1 MSNPECVNLQHSRCL
16 RGPGA
21 SAVPARFRRNGS
33 VRSFNCPA
41 AGGVILRLLLHDEWL
56 GKGFEVKPMIIRK
69 AGSAER
75 LEISVWMDP
84 SIRRVPRH
92 RHDLVMLTAEPGTGT
107 FRCIALADFGLPV
120 LQPQTVEFASARRFG
135 ELFLS
140 RADTRDTAESLAV
153 VLATAA
159 LLRLTG
165 VAGRMQGRS
174 NPPTSEVDVVSRFEN
189 FLNRGTATAPPDVPT
204 IQGSDS
210 ILVSEKFVLDGI
222 ESGILNESEG
232 TVRPHRELGIDF
244 RTGESALDWA
254 KFVGS
259 EMNRPDYRHPEG
271 FRSLDMEA
279 AARALTSISAPS
291 ATSVWFFGDAL
302 SPHHSWRQQSAASYP
317 ALAEFMTQFDDC
329 RKAIDAGRPLQPVIS
344 GITRLNKGQL
354 KRLGKLRKP
363 LPSGRVFRLGEEVR
377 GLDPMGIDRARRYS
391 LGNELSLEQLL
402 SLIREFDTNWVPADE
417 KSWARLIDIVSC
429 CIEPIRNRYALPARG
444 FLAASKGNW
453 VSLHAQLAT
462 AYECGVGDFDRQQ
475 MSMASSDVLEM
486 IDDFSLSVVLPRI
499 LGTILESG
507 DALPFPASQDI
518 EAAKRLGFNL
528 VAAGS
533 RNPTLTLLEA
543 ARRWMGRI
551 PALIAA
557 EGQGAGGEAQPD
569 WESDPNWPRLAEDFQ
584 TTNGLSVQ
592 NLVSEEELL
601 EESRRLSH
609 CVGRLYTRKARRG
622 ECHIFSVRSL
632 DGSKSHS
639 TFEIAPF
646 ATDNE
651 QLARNAVQ
659 IVQHKARSNRRPG
672 TQATAAVDEWLTAFR
687 SNTVVI
693 HLENVRNWRSAVEA
707 ESPDAGRAARSPES
721 AWSAVLGRNWRHAD
735 VLRAVWGEWGNHVLR
750 GEMARSSGS
759 DVIFESDAGLN
770 LLARLN
776 PNTAK
781 KFLSPTGHEARRS
794 KSH

>member
-1 MSNPECVNLQHSRCL
+1 M
-16 RGPGA
+16 
-21 SAVPARFRRNGS
+21 
-33 VRSFNCPA
+33 
-41 AGGVILRLLLHDEWL
+41 
-56 GKGFEVKPMIIRK
+56 
-69 AGSAER
+69 
-75 LEISVWMDP
+75 EISVWMDP
-84 SIRRVPRH
+84 SVRRAPRH
-92 RHDLVMLTAEPGTGT
+92 RHDIVMLTAKPGTGT
-107 FRCIALADFGLPV
+107 FSCIALADFGLPV

-135 ELFLS
+135 ELFLN
-140 RADTRDTAESLAV
+140 RAHARDAAESLAA

-165 VAGRMQGRS
+165 VAGRMQGGS
-174 NPPTSEVDVVSRFEN
+174 KPPTSGDDVVSRFES
-189 FLNRGTATAPPDVPT
+189 FLNRGTTAAPPDAPSM
-204 IQGSDS
+204 QGSDCM
-210 ILVSEKFVLDGI
+210 LVSKKVVLDGV

-232 TVRPHRELGIDF
+232 TVRPHRELGVDF

-271 FRSLDMEA
+271 FSSLDVEA

-291 ATSVWFFGDAL
+291 AMSVWFFGDVL

-317 ALAEFMTQFDDC
+317 ALAEFMAQFDEC

-354 KRLGKLRKP
+354 KRFGKLQTP
-363 LPSGRVFRLGEEVR
+363 LPSRRVFRFGEEVH
-377 GLDPMGIDRARRYS
+377 GPDPMGIDRARRYS

-402 SLIREFDTNWVPADE
+402 SLIRDFDTNWVPADE
-417 KSWARLIDIVSC
+417 KSWARLIDVVSC

-444 FLAASKGNW
+444 FLTASKGNW
-453 VSLHAQLAT
+453 VNLHAQLAT
-462 AYECGVGDFDRQQ
+462 AYECEVGDFDRQQ

-486 IDDFSLSVVLPRI
+486 IDDFSLSVVLPQI

-518 EAAKRLGFNL
+518 EAAKRLGFDL
-528 VAAGS
+528 VVARS
-533 RNPTLTLLEA
+533 RNPILTLLEA
-543 ARRWMGRI
+543 ARRWMSRI

-557 EGQGAGGEAQPD
+557 EGQNTGGEAQPD
-569 WESDPNWPRLAEDFQ
+569 WESDPGWPRLAEDFR

-639 TFEIAPF
+639 TFEVAPF

-672 TQATAAVDEWLTAFR
+672 KQATAAVDEWLTAVR
-687 SNTVVI
+687 SNTVMI
-693 HLENVRNWRSAVEA
+693 HLESVRNWRSAVEA
-707 ESPDAGRAARSPES
+707 ESPDSGRTARSPES
-721 AWSAVLGRNWRHAD
+721 AWSAVLGRKWQRAG
-735 VLRAVWGEWGNHVLR
+735 VRQAVWNEWGNHVLR
-750 GEMARSSGS
+750 GEMARGSDS
-759 DVIFESDAGLN
+759 DVILENDVSLD
-770 LLARLN
+770 LLARLS

-781 KFLSPTGHEARRS
+781 KVLSPTGSEVRRT
-794 KSH
+794 KSR

>member
-1 MSNPECVNLQHSRCL
+1 M
-16 RGPGA
+16 
-21 SAVPARFRRNGS
+21 
-33 VRSFNCPA
+33 
-41 AGGVILRLLLHDEWL
+41 ILRLLLHDEWL
-56 GKGFEVKPMIIRK
+56 RKGFEVKPMIIHK
-69 AGSAER
+69 AGNAER
-75 LEISVWMDP
+75 MEISVWMDP
-84 SIRRVPRH
+84 SVRRVPRH
-92 RHDLVMLTAEPGTGT
+92 RHDIVMLTAEPGTGA
-107 FRCIALADFGLPV
+107 FNCIALADFGLPV

-135 ELFLS
+135 ELFLN
-140 RADTRDTAESLAV
+140 RANARDAAESLAA

-165 VAGRMQGRS
+165 VSGRLQGTS
-174 NPPTSEVDVVSRFEN
+174 KPPTSGVDVVSRFEN
-189 FLNRGTATAPPDVPT
+189 FLNRGAETAPPDVPT

-210 ILVSEKFVLDGI
+210 ISVSKEIVLDGVQ
-222 ESGILNESEG
+222 SGVLNECDG
-232 TVRPHRELGIDF
+232 TVQPHRELGIDF

-259 EMNRPDYRHPEG
+259 EMNRPDYRNPEG
-271 FRSLDMEA
+271 FSSLDVEA
-279 AARALTSISAPS
+279 AARALISISAPS
-291 ATSVWFFGDAL
+291 ATSVWFFGDAH

-354 KRLGKLRKP
+354 KRLGKLQTP
-363 LPSGRVFRLGEEVR
+363 LPSRRVFGFSEEVR
-377 GLDPMGIDRARRYS
+377 GTDPMGIDRTRRYS

-402 SLIREFDTNWVPADE
+402 SLIRDFDTNWVPADE

-429 CIEPIRNRYALPARG
+429 CIEPIRNRFALPASG

-453 VSLHAQLAT
+453 VNLHAQLAT
-462 AYECGVGDFDRQQ
+462 AYECNVGDFDRQQ

-499 LGTILESG
+499 LGKILESG
-507 DALPFPASQDI
+507 DALPFPAPQDI

-528 VAAGS
+528 MTAGS
-533 RNPTLTLLEA
+533 RNPTLALLEA

-551 PALIAA
+551 PSLIAA
-557 EGQGAGGEAQPD
+557 EGQNAEGEARPD
-569 WESDPNWPRLAEDFQ
+569 WESDPNWPRLAEDYQ
-584 TTNGLSVQ
+584 TANGLSIR

-672 TQATAAVDEWLTAFR
+672 KQATAAVDEWLTAVR
-687 SNTVVI
+687 SNTVTI
-693 HLENVRNWRSAVEA
+693 HLESVRNWKIAVEA
-707 ESPDAGRAARSPES
+707 ESPDSGRAARSPES
-721 AWSAVLGRNWRHAD
+721 AWSAVLGRNWQRAG
-735 VLRAVWGEWGNHVLR
+735 VRQAVWNEWGNHVLR
-750 GEMARSSGS
+750 GEMARGSNS
-759 DVIFESDAGLN
+759 DVILESDASLD
-770 LLARLN
+770 LLALLS

-781 KFLSPTGHEARRS
+781 RILPPTGPKTRRT